1 MENGRLPGE
10 SVLAVTFFKTY
21 RPAGDRRSLESR
33 GNQKVTKKK
42 RSVNRVNNE
51 GDSLLLLYLLQ
62 VKSVA

>member
-10 SVLAVTFFKTY
+10 SVLPVTFFKTY
-21 RPAGDRRSLESR
+21 RPDGDGRPLESR
-33 GNQKVTKKK
+33 GNQKVTKK

-62 VKSVA
+62 VRSVE